1 MPGAIPPSPGGRA
14 VHRQVLSVRSWLA
27 LAVLWLAVPAAAQQP
42 FVVDDA
48 GITQV
53 RTVHIELSD
62 QVDGLRQSARP
73 TRWQNVFEVAVN
85 TGVAGWLELGATV
98 PFISLV
104 AERSAS
110 PRVVSGIGDTTVS
123 AKARLTRRPGA
134 THTFAGS
141 MTLGIPSG
149 ERSRNLG
156 SGLVD
161 YGVTAIS
168 QHRLDGRW
176 TLRLNAGAVLAGNTT
191 TGLVG
196 ITQRGAVLIGGSSLI
211 AQVGAR
217 LQVGGEFAIAWSQ
230 KATLAGSLATA
241 QIGGNV
247 LLRDG
252 CTLDFSAGTGWFD
265 SSPHTS
271 LQVGLSIDLSR

>member
-1 MPGAIPPSPGGRA
+1 MN
-14 VHRQVLSVRSWLA
+14 
-27 LAVLWLAVPAAAQQP
+27 AA
-42 FVVDDA
+42 
-48 GITQV
+48 
-53 RTVHIELSD
+53 
-62 QVDGLRQSARP
+62 
-73 TRWQNVFEVAVN
+73 
-85 TGVAGWLELGATV
+85 
-98 PFISLV
+98 
-104 AERSAS
+104 
-110 PRVVSGIGDTTVS
+110 
-123 AKARLTRRPGA
+123 
-134 THTFAGS
+134 
-141 MTLGIPSG
+141 
-149 ERSRNLG
+149 RNLG

-176 TLRLNAGAVLAGNTT
+176 TLRLNAEQVLAGNTT

>member
-1 MPGAIPPSPGGRA
+1 M
-14 VHRQVLSVRSWLA
+14 
-27 LAVLWLAVPAAAQQP
+27 
-42 FVVDDA
+42 
-48 GITQV
+48 
-53 RTVHIELSD
+53 
-62 QVDGLRQSARP
+62 
-73 TRWQNVFEVAVN
+73 N

-104 AERSAS
+104 AERRAS

-123 AKARLTRRPGA
+123 AKARFTRPPGA
-134 THTFAGS
+134 RHAFAGS

-161 YGVTAIS
+161 YGLSAIS
-168 QHRLDGRW
+168 EHRLDPRW

-196 ITQRGAVLIGGSSLI
+196 IKQRGGVLTGGSSLV
-211 AQVGAR
+211 AQVGTG
-217 LQVGGEFAIAWSQ
+217 LQVGAEFAIAWSQ
-230 KATLAGSLATA
+230 KATLVGSLATA
-241 QIGGNV
+241 QIGGNL

-252 CTLDFSAGTGWFD
+252 CTLDFGVGTGWFD
-265 SSPHTS
+265 SSPRTS

>member
-1 MPGAIPPSPGGRA
+1 M
-14 VHRQVLSVRSWLA
+14 LA
-27 LAVLWLAVPAAAQQP
+27 RTAAAQQP

-48 GITQV
+48 EVTAVG
-53 RTVHIELSD
+53 TVHIEVSD
-62 QVDGLRQSARP
+62 QVDRLRESARP
-73 TRWQNVFEVAVN
+73 TRWQNVAEVAVN
-85 TGVAGWLELGATV
+85 TSVGWVELSATM

-104 AERSAS
+104 ADRTAS
-110 PRVVSGIGDTTVS
+110 SRVVSGIGDITVS
-123 AKARLTRRPGA
+123 AKTRFTRRPGA
-134 THTFAGS
+134 RHAFAGG

-161 YGVTAIS
+161 YGLSAIS

-196 ITQRGAVLIGGSSLI
+196 IKQRGAVLAGGSSLI

-217 LQVGGEFAIAWSQ
+217 LQVGVEYAIFWSQ

-241 QIGGNV
+241 QIGGNL

-252 CTLDFSAGTGWFD
+252 CTLDFGVGTGWFD
-265 SSPHTS
+265 SSPRTS
-271 LQVGLSIDLSR
+271 LQLGLSIDLSR